1 MEMQT
6 VGHCWETCT
15 FQRILRLYVFESLWS
30 KFTEIRL
37 KCVCVCCGKVS
48 AEGRGQERDENLSHS
63 RWLKSLAMEFRYLRA
78 PFGNQWIRALVDVE
92 ACSQMRPCSFLEE
105 SWTFRTEGERTWL
118 LQSPAGQRERTV
130 LSTLWGQLPDLAYNS
145 GPHAFQDKADREPA
159 HLKCLH
165 HHITALERFRVE
177 VETEYALK
185 WKTEKVKLM
194 GQVIRWGWVAR
205 NNVVG

>member
-1 MEMQT
+1 MGMQT

-15 FQRILRLYVFESLWS
+15 FQRILRLYVFESLCILS
-30 KFTEIRL
+30 SL
-37 KCVCVCCGKVS
+37 KSDSSVCVCCGKVS

-145 GPHAFQDKADREPA
+145 GPLRLFKADREPA

-177 VETEYALK
+177 VETEYAPK

-194 GQVIRWGWVAR
+194 GQVIRGVGAR